1 MASEKATGL
10 VLRVID
16 FSETSCI
23 VTLFT
28 REFGKIQGLA
38 KGGRRLKGPFESAL
52 DLLSLVRLVF
62 LRKSSDALDL
72 LTEAKLERRFR
83 GRGRDLASIYAGY
96 YLAELLSE
104 LTHDYDPH
112 PELFDLA
119 NETLIAL
126 SAPGSLA
133 SRIARFEML
142 ALELLGHMPNL
153 EACADCGRPLEI
165 AGRLHFSQRSG
176 GLLCARCRPGRKNV
190 VSVSAGVIRA
200 MAALGDRRG
209 EAWRRLEISRAM
221 QGELRAVLNHYVSNL
236 LGREPRM
243 QRYLGMLAG

>member
-23 VTLFT
+23 VTLYT
-28 REFGKIQGLA
+28 REFGKIHGLA

-62 LRKSSDALDL
+62 LRKSSGALDL

-83 GRGRDLASIYAGY
+83 GRDHNLASIYAGY
-96 YLAELLSE
+96 YVAELLNE

-119 NETLIAL
+119 NEILIEL
-126 SAPGSLA
+126 STTGDLA
-133 SRIARFEML
+133 AIIARFELGALRL
-142 ALELLGHMPNL
+142 AGHMPTL
-153 EACADCGRPLEI
+153 SACAECSREVEITGRMN
-165 AGRLHFSQRSG
+165 FSQRSG
-176 GLLCARCRPGRKNV
+176 GILCARCRPGKPQV
-190 VSVSAGVIRA
+190 VSVSAGVVRA
-200 MAALGDRRG
+200 MVALADPQVWRQLQLDRRT
-209 EAWRRLEISRAM
+209 
-221 QGELRAVLNHYVSNL
+221 QGELRAVMNHYLSHL

-243 QRYLGMLAG
+243 HRRLGLLAI